1 MNASVSTIPGA
12 LLTYWLSVQSHLG
25 FLSPALVPALSMAAG
40 HPTLVLGSRS
50 RWCEGEGLGE
60 GFGGSWFPRGIG
72 KSTQ

>member
-1 MNASVSTIPGA
+1 
-12 LLTYWLSVQSHLG
+12 
-25 FLSPALVPALSMAAG
+25 MAAG